1 MDMGAGRYVL
11 MAHLMQGSVTG
22 PSGGPGVVWPATR
35 RGREQR
41 SFERA
46 LHLHLLR
53 HLQVKGAVALGF
65 NGPPV
70 LFCANLRFLV

>member
-22 PSGGPGVVWPATR
+22 PSGGPGVWCGQPLPAV
-35 RGREQR
+35 GNNGHSSE
-41 SFERA
+41 